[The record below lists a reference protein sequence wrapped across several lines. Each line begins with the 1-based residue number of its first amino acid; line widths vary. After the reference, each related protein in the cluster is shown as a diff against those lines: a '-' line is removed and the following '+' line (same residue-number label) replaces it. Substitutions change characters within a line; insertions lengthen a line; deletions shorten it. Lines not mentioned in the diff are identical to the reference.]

1 MSRTGFKQP
10 RDIDSAERMNRLRV
24 MFWLGPAAFLV
35 LTMAEWKAVGLGPLL
50 LLLMVANIFVIAV
63 VGYLLLRGIDL
74 GARGWVGMV
83 SGAGNI
89 APAPSFSYQ
98 ESLII
103 RGNFA
108 EAESAFLSHLANYP
122 KDHDARLALADLYR
136 RHLENYQAAERQYL
150 EVRQGQPSGKQEAT
164 AHNQLIDLYRAT
176 AQRGRLMAELARYA
190 ERYVGTRAGTE
201 ARRALDEMKR
211 ERPSA

>member
-1 MSRTGFKQP
+1 MALKQL

-24 MFWLGPAAFLV
+24 MVWLGPATFLM
-35 LTMAEWKAVGLGPLL
+35 LSLAEWKAVGFGPLL
-50 LLLMVANIFVIAV
+50 LLLVVLNVFIIAA
-63 VGYLLLRGIDL
+63 VGYLLLHGIDR
-74 GARGWVGMV
+74 GARGWVSMV

-89 APAPSFSYQ
+89 APASSFSAQ

-103 RGNFA
+103 RGRFA
-108 EAESAFLSHLANYP
+108 EAESSFLSHLAGLP

-136 RHLENYQAAERQYL
+136 RHLENPRAAEGLYL

-176 AQRGRLMAELARYA
+176 GQRGRLMAELARYG

-201 ARRALDEMKR
+201 ARKALDAMKR